1 MAGGGRGPAGAA
13 RRRAPL
19 GGHGRA
25 LRARPAAAP
34 VSGGRAAGLR
44 AAAGGRGAG
53 GCAGRCWG
61 LCGESRAWLR
71 ERAEMPSEGREPRPT
86 SLRPSPRSAAMRSAA
101 RAWDAPPGP
110 ARPRQRREERAPE
123 EAPRCSVRDRGLP
136 TVGLLCAGCRL
147 LGGFLLRGNA
157 KKGAGGD
164 CCGFRVS
171 PSAVRGGERRAF
183 SRVPLCH
190 RGLCRARG
198 CCVCGRLPS
207 FPPRGFRRAPIFLL
221 SSLLFCRSARCHS
234 SYLAP
239 KLLLNLWVLCESF
252 QIGLPER
259 LLGFSKRDA
268 DAISPYDEEEI
279 VFLFLVFFFLCF
291 KTGLGVFSSCAW
303 DCWGLES
310 KLATCFLFPTAQ

>member
-101 RAWDAPPGP
+101 RAWAAPPGP

-207 FPPRGFRRAPIFLL
+207 FPPRGFRRAPIFYFPPFSSADLRAATAL
-221 SSLLFCRSARCHS
+221 ISHRNCFWTSEYFVKASRLVCPSVCWAFRSETQMLSLLTMRR
-234 SYLAP
+234 
-239 KLLLNLWVLCESF
+239 
-252 QIGLPER
+252 R
-259 LLGFSKRDA
+259 
-268 DAISPYDEEEI
+268 
-279 VFLFLVFFFLCF
+279 
-291 KTGLGVFSSCAW
+291 
-303 DCWGLES
+303 
-310 KLATCFLFPTAQ
+310 